1 MYDPKALIITADGF
15 EDSELLVPM
24 YRLQEAGFSVDVAA
38 PAKGTVT
45 GKQGYE
51 VEANLSLDKIESA
64 EGCGYKILVIPG
76 GKAPAKLREIPKALD
91 IARDFA
97 AAGLPIAAICHGP
110 QVLISAGLL
119 RGRKATCY
127 KTVRE
132 EMVAAGVDYQD
143 VEVVVDGQ
151 FVTSRQPSDLP
162 AFNHE
167 IMRLLGV

>member
-1 MYDPKALIITADGF
+1 M
-15 EDSELLVPM
+15 
-24 YRLQEAGFSVDVAA
+24 
-38 PAKGTVT
+38 
-45 GKQGYE
+45 
-51 VEANLSLDKIESA
+51 
-64 EGCGYKILVIPG
+64 
-76 GKAPAKLREIPKALD
+76 
-91 IARDFA
+91 
-97 AAGLPIAAICHGP
+97 
-110 QVLISAGLL
+110 LISAGLL

-143 VEVVVDGQ
+143 AEVVVDGQ